1 MGYFTIDL
9 PDAGKAEVRTG
20 RIIRKSLNIFHL
32 FRRKEVRVGY
42 LVNMGGRECYRL
54 LRTKEGQ
61 WLKEGNEGFQPTEED
76 ETSIALKKAIEAY
89 EHRQR

>member
-1 MGYFTIDL
+1 MGYFIIEL

-20 RIIRKSLNIFHL
+20 RIIRKSVNIFHL

-42 LVNMGGRECYRL
+42 MVKMGGRECYRL

-61 WLKEGNEGFQPTEED
+61 WLKEGDEGFPLTVED

-89 EHRQR
+89 EHRQQ

>member
-32 FRRKEVRVGY
+32 FRRMEVRIGY
-42 LVNMGGRECYRL
+42 MVNMQGKKSYRL

-61 WLKEGNEGFQPTEED
+61 WLKEGNEGFQPTQED
-76 ETSIALKKAIEAY
+76 ETSLALQKAIEAY
-89 EHRQR
+89 EHR

>member
-1 MGYFTIDL
+1 MGYFTIEL
-9 PDAGKAEVRTG
+9 PDAGMAEVRTG

-32 FRRKEVRVGY
+32 FRRKEIRIGY
-42 LVNMGGRECYRL
+42 MVKIGERECCRL

-61 WLKEGNEGFQPTEED
+61 WLKEGNAGFQPTEED
-76 ETSIALKKAIEAY
+76 EISIALKKAIEVY

>member
-20 RIIRKSLNIFHL
+20 RIIRKSANIFHL
-32 FRRKEVRVGY
+32 FRRKEVRIGY
-42 LVNMGGRECYRL
+42 IVKMGGQECYRL
-54 LRTKEGQ
+54 LRTREGQ
-61 WLKEGNEGFQPTEED
+61 WLKEGNEGFLLTKED

-89 EHRQR
+89 EHRHR